1 MGFAGRSKRG
11 RAWVCAAAATVL
23 AVSACTSDGSSRADR
38 GTPAADVV
46 DVADGPSDVFSET
59 DAGDADAAGAGTS
72 MAPSTDAVASKSPP
86 ATTLRTA
93 PPFSLMARSAA
104 PKGRAIALLTG
115 VQTGRHDGCDRVVFH
130 FAGDERPG
138 YEVEWVDGPVAAAGS
153 GRIVDVA
160 GSSRLRIVFD
170 PASGVDLATGDISYE
185 GPNRLDL
192 PVDGSTVLDVV
203 RSGDFEAVMTWVVG
217 TDEMV
222 PFRVFTLS
230 EPTRVVVD
238 VAVRRAR

>member
-1 MGFAGRSKRG
+1 MGFAGRSQGGRG
-11 RAWVCAAAATVL
+11 WACATAVTVL
-23 AVSACTSDGSSRADR
+23 AVSACTGGGSPRADPGTPTAEAADVAGGLSDGSRTTES
-38 GTPAADVV
+38 GV
-46 DVADGPSDVFSET
+46 
-59 DAGDADAAGAGTS
+59 AAGADTS
-72 MAPSTDAVASKSPP
+72 MSTSLEAAKAKSPP
-86 ATTLRTA
+86 ATTPPTA
-93 PPFSLMARSAA
+93 PPFDLMARSAA
-104 PKGRAIALLTG
+104 PKGRATALLTD
-115 VQTGRHDGCDRVVFH
+115 VQTGRHDGFDRVVFH

-153 GRIVDVA
+153 GRVVDVA

-192 PVDGSTVLDVV
+192 PADGSTVLDVA

-217 TDEMV
+217 TDEVV
-222 PFRVFTLS
+222 PFRVLTLS